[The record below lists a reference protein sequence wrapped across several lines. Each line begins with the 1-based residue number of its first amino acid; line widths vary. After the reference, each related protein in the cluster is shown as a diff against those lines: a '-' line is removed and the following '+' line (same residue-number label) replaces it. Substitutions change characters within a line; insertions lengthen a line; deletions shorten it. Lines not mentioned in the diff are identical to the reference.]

1 MADLESDWGN
11 PRKNLKMA
19 DQGSGVGIPKKSNN
33 MANQGFCGVK
43 PAETMA
49 DEDCLT
55 MTTIAKELLRKNQ
68 SIKDFAVPV
77 CLDELRRKDGRTKIN
92 KDLLENWIENGI
104 KEGLK
109 YYQSIFSG
117 IVIQVC
123 QIIQVR
129 KIYKFTLERCLT
141 SYNYGLTLRYFFPL
155 IIQTVSSK
163 RKIITALSICQCCI
177 IGNLCIYSLSLK

>member
-1 MADLESDWGN
+1 MADLGFKRGNPRETQNMADIGSKRGNPREKQNLADLESDRGN
-11 PRKNLKMA
+11 PRKKLKMA
-19 DQGSGVGIPKKSNN
+19 DQGSGVGVSKKYNI

-77 CLDELRRKDGRTKIN
+77 CLEELRRKDRRTKIN
-92 KDLLENWIENGI
+92 KELLENWIENGI

-109 YYQSIFSG
+109 YYQSICSG

-141 SYNYGLTLRYFFPL
+141 TMD
-155 IIQTVSSK
+155 
-163 RKIITALSICQCCI
+163 
-177 IGNLCIYSLSLK
+177 